1 MKRVSSKSSS
11 STTINSLAR
20 SDQLL
25 NIWSKIKKVLK
36 SKGIKDK
43 EKLFY
48 KQSIGFDLIDKN
60 K

>member
-11 STTINSLAR
+11 STTINSSTR

>member
-11 STTINSLAR
+11 STTINSSAR

>member
-1 MKRVSSKSSS
+1 MKRVSSKPSS
-11 STTINSLAR
+11 STTMNSSTR
-20 SDQLL
+20 SEQLL

-36 SKGIKDK
+36 LKGIKDK
-43 EKLFY
+43 EKMYY

>member
-11 STTINSLAR
+11 SSTINS
-20 SDQLL
+20 STHPEQLL

-36 SKGIKDK
+36 LKGIKDK
-43 EKLFY
+43 EKMYY

>member
-1 MKRVSSKSSS
+1 MKRFSSKSSS
-11 STTINSLAR
+11 STTNTTTTHSQ
-20 SDQLL
+20 QLL

-36 SKGIKDK
+36 LKGIKDK
-43 EKLFY
+43 EKMYY

>member
-1 MKRVSSKSSS
+1 MKRFSSKSSS
-11 STTINSLAR
+11 STPMTSTTNPQ
-20 SDQLL
+20 QLL

-43 EKLFY
+43 DKLYY